1 MAELSLRW
9 AQAEDAQAIAS
20 LEVKSL
26 AFEIRSD
33 RDELLNEQD
42 LTSLWHRRLSLRRNR
57 VILAF
62 AKDGNAQDHEECE
75 LKEDFSKDKLSKD
88 KVPAYSQRTQASG
101 IFDLSVR
108 EKPSSSLSL
117 SADTTDLNHADTI
130 ALGSASLISDPRD
143 DDEHVDNN
151 AYHDGRNAELLPK
164 LRYSQSHLASPQLRH
179 QSAPTVV
186 QDHTVFSHTKSMLAS
201 AKADSS
207 ATTSSLPFEKY
218 SALKAEDPK
227 QVEALVGFIALT
239 EPLVLGRIASLY
251 IHPSFMRQGIGSLLI
266 NTTAKLVAL
275 KQGHKLYVKVQMCN
289 KGAILFYET
298 LHFRAYAV
306 KSSNQKNLITMMK
319 EF

>member
-75 LKEDFSKDKLSKD
+75 LKEDFSKDKLSND
-88 KVPAYSQRTQASG
+88 KVPAYSQRTQASC
-101 IFDLSVR
+101 IFDLFVR
-108 EKPSSSLSL
+108 EKPSSSLLFST
-117 SADTTDLNHADTI
+117 DITDLNSADTI
-130 ALGSASLISDPRD
+130 ALGSASLMSKPS
-143 DDEHVDNN
+143 DDEHFDNK
-151 AYHDGRNAELLPK
+151 AYHDGRDAELLPK
-164 LRYSQSHLASPQLRH
+164 FRCSQSHLASPQSSH
-179 QSAPTVV
+179 QSAPAVA
-186 QDHTVFSHTKSMLAS
+186 QKHTVFSHTKSMLAS
-201 AKADSS
+201 AKAGSS

-227 QVEALVGFIALT
+227 QVGALVGFIALT

-289 KGAILFYET
+289 KGAIIFYET

>member
-62 AKDGNAQDHEECE
+62 AKDGNAQDHGERE
-75 LKEDFSKDKLSKD
+75 LKEDFSKDKLSND

-117 SADTTDLNHADTI
+117 SADTTDLNPADTI
-130 ALGSASLISDPRD
+130 ALGSASLVFEPS
-143 DDEHVDNN
+143 DDEHVYNN

-164 LRYSQSHLASPQLRH
+164 FRCSQSHLASPQLRH

-186 QDHTVFSHTKSMLAS
+186 QDHFVFSHTKSMLAS
-201 AKADSS
+201 AKAGSS
-207 ATTSSLPFEKY
+207 ATTSSLPF
-218 SALKAEDPK
+218 
-227 QVEALVGFIALT
+227 
-239 EPLVLGRIASLY
+239 
-251 IHPSFMRQGIGSLLI
+251 
-266 NTTAKLVAL
+266 
-275 KQGHKLYVKVQMCN
+275 
-289 KGAILFYET
+289 
-298 LHFRAYAV
+298 
-306 KSSNQKNLITMMK
+306 
-319 EF
+319 